1 MNLSR
6 QEPLHE
12 IVTFSIVQR
21 SPSVAD
27 SAGIIPEI
35 IPGSH
40 FIALRNRNRHP
51 RRQQFTHRHKLEA
64 CLSKAWRKH
73 WEGIR
78 SSVSTA
84 ICVKYDNRTGPRAS
98 EHCLGYSRC

>member
-6 QEPLHE
+6 QKPLSE
-12 IVTFSIVQR
+12 IVTFSIAQR
-21 SPSVAD
+21 CPSVAD
-27 SAGIIPEI
+27 LAGIIPEI

-51 RRQQFTHRHKLEA
+51 RRQQFAHGHKIIA

-78 SSVSTA
+78 STVSTA
-84 ICVKYDNRTGPRAS
+84 VCVEYDNRTGPRAS
-98 EHCLGYSRC
+98 EHGLGYSRC